1 MEFRIFDVGKFANL
15 LELTKKT
22 VSGMSELASRLIL
35 LESTPEYLYC
45 TVSSREVYIRF
56 RIDGEMAAAGKA
68 TTTITDFSNFLTA
81 IKSKKEVALL
91 FDGSQLFV
99 DADKASGTFD
109 TIKAEIAMNPYKK
122 WDISEE
128 INFDLIA
135 QCQRMI
141 PFLSK
146 TQDIYKQVQIDNG
159 SIFATDTY
167 KILASKSPFE
177 IFKENF
183 CLNAEVIAAAKDL
196 SKFEGEEIKM
206 HKNDGWA
213 GFELGAILIAVPLSL
228 NKLKYN
234 MIETSTTRKDSSY
247 YISFNA
253 AEMLDGLK
261 IIASI
266 GKEEVQAVHVNLDAK
281 QIQILNRGENS
292 ATAEIPSLKS
302 DCPLPIALDRTS
314 LDVVSKT
321 LLDKENPVVNGYI
334 NVNDNGIPVMLC
346 LKNELGELAVIM
358 IMRVT

>member
-22 VSGMSELASRLIL
+22 VTGMSELASRLIL
-35 LESTPEYLYC
+35 LESTPEHLYC

-56 RIDGEMAAAGKA
+56 RIDGEMLAAGKA

-81 IKSKKEVALL
+81 IKSKKEVSLL

-99 DADKASGTFD
+99 DADKANGTFD

-122 WDISEE
+122 WDISEQ
-128 INFDLIA
+128 IDFDVIA

-146 TQDIYKQVQIDNG
+146 NQDIYKQVHIDNG
-159 SIFATDTY
+159 AIFATDSY
-167 KILASKSPFE
+167 KVLASKSSFN
-177 IFKENF
+177 IFKGNF
-183 CLNAEVIAAAKDL
+183 CLSAEIITAAKDL

-206 HKNDGWA
+206 HKNEGWA

-228 NKLKYN
+228 NNLKYKI
-234 MIETSTTRKDSSY
+234 IENSTEKNDRSY
-247 YISFNA
+247 DISFNA
-253 AEMLDGLK
+253 TEMLDGLK
-261 IIASI
+261 IITSI
-266 GKEEVQAVHVNLDAK
+266 GREEVQAVHVNLDAK

-292 ATAEIPSLKS
+292 AMAEIASLKS
-302 DCPLPIALDRTS
+302 NCPYPIALDRHS

-321 LLDKENPVVNGYI
+321 LLDKESPVVDGYI
-334 NVNDNGIPVMLC
+334 NVNGEGTPVMLC
-346 LKNELGELAVIM
+346 LKNQLDELAVIM